1 MGNQTIPQTFKNP
14 TPMAEP
20 IILDAN
26 ITPLKKQLKD
36 ATQELQIARQRFG
49 DLSTEAVEAAKKVAG
64 IRDSIAAANEQAAL
78 FDPGKRFQALTSA
91 ASLAAGAVGAVQG
104 AMGLFGAESE
114 DVQKALLKVQSA
126 MALSQGLSQLADLS
140 KVTEELQSSF
150 KGLIGTTAQKT
161 AATASDTA
169 AVAANAVA
177 NKGQAAATNASTLAS
192 RAAAISLK
200 VLRGALIGLGIPA
213 LILGLVALVQNF
225 DKIKSVVLNFIPGLG
240 QLADFFGNLVT
251 KVTDFVGATSQANR
265 ELEKLAKTTS
275 RSNEDITARINLLTA
290 QGGKEKEIFELK
302 KKQSENELNVLRATL
317 KTKGALTDEEEKQFR
332 DLKNNQL
339 VEQAAYDKKVA
350 DDLKAANEKQASE
363 AKSAADKAKANQEQ
377 VNAKKLEAQKI
388 LSDAQNS
395 LLTEREQQ
403 AAAIEATFQEQ
414 SKKLKEAGI
423 KDDGTLEEVR
433 RKALAEIDKKFND
446 EKAEKDKAFQERLNE
461 ILTESRLAAI
471 KDENERAR
479 AELLVQQEQK
489 LADLATD
496 TTLEADQKLALQKQ
510 LEIRNKQELDALEMT
525 FAEEEAMRNLAE
537 LDEEM
542 KQADASF
549 AIQRNLLDQKDALL
563 KEQLEMGIL
572 TEKEFTQAV
581 KENSDARVKI
591 DQAEVAAKLENAGK
605 IAGLLS
611 GLSNLIGKE
620 TAAGK
625 GFAVASATIDT
636 YLSAQKA
643 YQSMVGIPV
652 AGPALAAVA
661 AGVAI
666 AGGIKNVREIVRTK
680 VPGGGGGVSAP
691 NIAASAP
698 SVTSAV
704 PTLGT
709 SPVTALGTMMQNQ
722 PPLRAFVV
730 ESEVTNS
737 QKRVADIERRAG
749 F

>member
-1 MGNQTIPQTFKNP
+1 MGNLRVPQTFKTP
-14 TPMAEP
+14 IPMAEP

-161 AATASDTA
+161 AATTADTA
-169 AVAANAVA
+169 GVVANTAANKSQSIATLA
-177 NKGQAAATNASTLAS
+177 TSAATK
-192 RAAAISLK
+192 AATISLK
-200 VLRGALIGLGIPA
+200 VMRGALISLGIPA
-213 LILGLVALVQNF
+213 LVLGLVSLVQNF
-225 DKIKSVVLNFIPGLG
+225 GAIKTAVLNVLPGLKAFSDTIG
-240 QLADFFGNLVT
+240 GLVQGVTDFFGI
-251 KVTDFVGATSQANR
+251 TSKANR
-265 ELEKLAKTTS
+265 ELEALTKGT
-275 RSNEDITARINLLTA
+275 TARNESIEFQIKLLGA
-290 QGGKEKEIFELK
+290 QGNKEKEIYELK
-302 KKQSENELNVLRATL
+302 RKQNKQELTDLFLADALEKK
-317 KTKGALTDEEEKQFR
+317 TDEEREKR
-332 DLKNNQL
+332 KKEILNNITL
-339 VEQAAYDKKVA
+339 DTAAFNKKQA
-350 DDLKAANEKQASE
+350 DDEKAAAEKQAAE
-363 AKSAADKAKANQEQ
+363 AKTRAEKAKAEQEK
-377 VNAKKLEAQKI
+377 VNAEKLEA
-388 LSDAQNS
+388 
-395 LLTEREQQ
+395 E
-403 AAAIEATFQEQ
+403 
-414 SKKLKEAGI
+414 KKL
-423 KDDGTLEEVR
+423 LEEQ
-433 RKALAEIDKKFND
+433 KALAEKTA
-446 EKAEKDKAFQERLNE
+446 AEDTEFQKRLNDIFVE
-461 ILTESRLAAI
+461 TRLAAI
-471 KDENERAR
+471 KDENDRAR
-479 AELLVQQEQK
+479 AELLARQEQE
-489 LADLATD
+489 LADLAVD
-496 TTLEADQKLALQKQ
+496 TKLRADQKLAIQKQ

-525 FAEEEAMRNLAE
+525 FAEEAAMRDLEALDAE
-537 LDEEM
+537 M
-542 KQADASF
+542 RQADASF

-572 TEKEFTQAV
+572 TEKQFTEAV
-581 KENSDARVKI
+581 RANSDARIKI
-591 DQAEVAAKLENAGK
+591 DQAEVNAKLQNASQ

-643 YQSMVGIPV
+643 YQSMVGIPI

-666 AGGIKNVREIVRTK
+666 AGGIKNVREITRTK
-680 VPGGGGGVSAP
+680 IPGIGGGVSAP
-691 NIAASAP
+691 NISASAP
-698 SVTSAV
+698 AVTSAV
-704 PTLGT
+704 PQIGT

-722 PPLRAFVV
+722 PPLRAYVV
-730 ESEVTNS
+730 ESEVTGT
-737 QKRVADIERRAG
+737 QRRVADIERRAG

>member
-1 MGNQTIPQTFKNP
+1 
-14 TPMAEP
+14 MAEP

-26 ITPLKKQLKD
+26 ITPLKKQLRD

-49 DLSTEAVEAAKKVAG
+49 DLSTEAVEAAKKVAT
-64 IRDSIAAANEQAAL
+64 IRDSISAANEQAAL

-114 DVQKALLKVQSA
+114 ETQKALLKVQSA

-140 KVTEELQSSF
+140 KVTEELKSSF
-150 KGLIGTTAQKT
+150 KGLVGTTAQKT

-169 AVAANAVA
+169 AVAANS
-177 NKGQAAATNASTLAS
+177 AATRSQSLATLAS
-192 RAAAISLK
+192 SAATKAATISLK
-200 VLRGALIGLGIPA
+200 VMRGALIGLGIPA

-225 DKIKSVVLNFIPGLG
+225 DKIKSVVLGFIPGLG

-251 KVTDFVGATSQANR
+251 KVTDFVGVTSQANR

-317 KTKGALTDEEEKQFR
+317 KTKGTLTDEEQKQFR

-339 VEQAAYDKKVA
+339 VEQAAYDKKQA
-350 DDLKAANEKQASE
+350 DELKAANEKQADE
-363 AKSAADKAKANQEQ
+363 AKSAADKARANQEQ

-510 LEIRNKQELDALEMT
+510 LEIRNKQELDALDQS
-525 FAEEEAMRNLAE
+525 FAEADAIKKLDE
-537 LDEEM
+537 LDAQMQESETDLDM
-542 KQADASF
+542 QKT
-549 AIQRNLLDQKDALL
+549 LLDQKKALL
-563 KEQLEMGIL
+563 DQFYADGKINREQYFEGQKEI
-572 TEKEFTQAV
+572 
-581 KENSDARVKI
+581 
-591 DQAEVAAKLENAGK
+591 ENAEIKLTKEKYDLQIARAKEASMVLGQLSELAGK
-605 IAGLLS
+605 Q
-611 GLSNLIGKE
+611 

-625 GFAVASATIDT
+625 ALGIASALTNT
-636 YLSAQKA
+636 YVGVTEALSAKSVLPSPFDVVAKVANVATILASGLKA
-643 YQSMVGIPV
+643 VKAIT
-652 AGPALAAVA
+652 AVQ
-661 AGVAI
+661 
-666 AGGIKNVREIVRTK
+666 
-680 VPGGGGGVSAP
+680 VPGGGGGGGAVAAP
-691 NIAASAP
+691 NIVASAP
-698 SVTSAV
+698 SVGASV
-704 PTLGT
+704 PTIGS

>member
-1 MGNQTIPQTFKNP
+1 
-14 TPMAEP
+14 MAEP

-161 AATASDTA
+161 AATTADTA
-169 AVAANAVA
+169 GVVANTAANKSQSIATLA
-177 NKGQAAATNASTLAS
+177 TSAATK
-192 RAAAISLK
+192 AATISLK
-200 VLRGALIGLGIPA
+200 VMRGALISLGIPA
-213 LILGLVALVQNF
+213 LVLGLVSLVQNF
-225 DKIKSVVLNFIPGLG
+225 GAIKTAVLNVLPQLKVFSDTIGGLVQG
-240 QLADFFGNLVT
+240 VTDFFGI
-251 KVTDFVGATSQANR
+251 TSKANR
-265 ELEKLAKTTS
+265 ELEALTKGT
-275 RSNEDITARINLLTA
+275 TARNESIEFQIKLLGA
-290 QGGKEKEIFELK
+290 QGNKEKEIYELK
-302 KKQSENELNVLRATL
+302 RKQNKQELTDLFLADALEKK
-317 KTKGALTDEEEKQFR
+317 TDEEREKR
-332 DLKNNQL
+332 KKEILNNITLDTAAFNKKQADDAKAAADK
-339 VEQAAYDKKVA
+339 QAADAKVA
-350 DDLKAANEKQASE
+350 S
-363 AKSAADKAKANQEQ
+363 DKAKAAQEKIDADKLA
-377 VNAKKLEAQKI
+377 AKQKLI
-388 LSDAQNS
+388 D
-395 LLTEREQQ
+395 EQ
-403 AAAIEATFQEQ
+403 
-414 SKKLKEAGI
+414 
-423 KDDGTLEEVR
+423 
-433 RKALAEIDKKFND
+433 KALD
-446 EKAEKDKAFQERLNE
+446 EKTAAEDTEFQKRLND
-461 ILTESRLAAI
+461 ILVETRLAAI
-471 KDENERAR
+471 KDENDRAR
-479 AELLVQQEQK
+479 AELLARQEQE
-489 LADLATD
+489 LADLAVD
-496 TTLEADQKLALQKQ
+496 TKVRADQKLAIQKQ

-525 FAEEEAMRNLAE
+525 FAEEAAMRDLEALDAE
-537 LDEEM
+537 M
-542 KQADASF
+542 RQADASF

-563 KEQLEMGIL
+563 KEQLAMNII
-572 TEKEFTQAV
+572 TEKQFTEAV
-581 KENSDARVKI
+581 RANSDARIKI
-591 DQAEVAAKLENAGK
+591 DQAEVNAKLQNASQ

-680 VPGGGGGVSAP
+680 VPGGGGNVSAP
-691 NIAASAP
+691 NISASAP
-698 SVTSAV
+698 AVTSAV
-704 PTLGT
+704 PQIGT

-722 PPLRAFVV
+722 PPLRAYVV
-730 ESEVTNS
+730 ESEVTGS
-737 QKRVADIERRAG
+737 QRRVADIERRAG

>member
-1 MGNQTIPQTFKNP
+1 MVPQTFKTP

-49 DLSTEAVEAAKKVAG
+49 DLSAEAVEAAKKVAG

-161 AATASDTA
+161 AATTADTA
-169 AVAANAVA
+169 GVVANTAANKSQSIATLA
-177 NKGQAAATNASTLAS
+177 TSAATK
-192 RAAAISLK
+192 AATISLK
-200 VLRGALIGLGIPA
+200 VMRGALISLGIPA
-213 LILGLVALVQNF
+213 LVLGLVSLVQNF
-225 DKIKSVVLNFIPGLG
+225 GAIKTAVLNVLPGLKAFSDTIG
-240 QLADFFGNLVT
+240 GLVQGVTDFFGI
-251 KVTDFVGATSQANR
+251 TSKANR
-265 ELEKLAKTTS
+265 ELESLTKGT
-275 RSNEDITARINLLTA
+275 TARNESIEFQIKLLTA
-290 QGGKEKEIFELK
+290 QGGKEKEIFDLKRKQNQQELADIFRTDALEK
-302 KKQSENELNVLRATL
+302 K
-317 KTKGALTDEEEKQFR
+317 TDEEREKR
-332 DLKNNQL
+332 KKEILNNITL
-339 VEQAAYDKKVA
+339 DTAAFNKKQA
-350 DDLKAANEKQASE
+350 DDEKAAAEKQAAE
-363 AKSAADKAKANQEQ
+363 AKTRAEKAKAEQEK
-377 VNAKKLEAQKI
+377 VNAEKLEA
-388 LSDAQNS
+388 
-395 LLTEREQQ
+395 E
-403 AAAIEATFQEQ
+403 
-414 SKKLKEAGI
+414 KKL
-423 KDDGTLEEVR
+423 LEEQ
-433 RKALAEIDKKFND
+433 KALNEKTAAEDT
-446 EKAEKDKAFQERLNE
+446 EFQKRLND
-461 ILTESRLAAI
+461 ILVETRLAAI
-471 KDENERAR
+471 KDENDRAR
-479 AELLVQQEQK
+479 AELLARQEQE
-489 LADLATD
+489 LADLAVD
-496 TTLEADQKLALQKQ
+496 TKVRADQKLAIQKQ
-510 LEIRNKQELDALEMT
+510 LEIRNKQELDALEMS
-525 FAEEEAMRNLAE
+525 FAEEAAMRDLEALDAE
-537 LDEEM
+537 M
-542 KQADASF
+542 RQADASF
-549 AIQRNLLDQKDALL
+549 AIQRNLLNQKDALL

-572 TEKEFTQAV
+572 TEKQFTEAV
-581 KENSDARVKI
+581 RANSDARIKI
-591 DQAEVAAKLENAGK
+591 DQAEVSAKLQNASQ

-680 VPGGGGGVSAP
+680 VPGGGGNVSAP
-691 NIAASAP
+691 NISASAP
-698 SVTSAV
+698 AVTSAV
-704 PTLGT
+704 PQIGT

-722 PPLRAFVV
+722 PPLRAYVV
-730 ESEVTNS
+730 ESEVTGS
-737 QKRVADIERRAG
+737 QRRVADIERRAG

>member
-1 MGNQTIPQTFKNP
+1 
-14 TPMAEP
+14 MAEP

-161 AATASDTA
+161 AATTADTA
-169 AVAANAVA
+169 GVVA
-177 NKGQAAATNASTLAS
+177 NTTANKSQSIATLAS
-192 RAAAISLK
+192 SAATKAATISLK
-200 VLRGALIGLGIPA
+200 VMRGALISLGIPA
-213 LILGLVALVQNF
+213 LVLGLVSLVQNF
-225 DKIKSVVLNFIPGLG
+225 GAIKAAVLNALPGLKAFSDTIG
-240 QLADFFGNLVT
+240 GLVQGVTDFFGI
-251 KVTDFVGATSQANR
+251 TSKANR
-265 ELEKLAKTTS
+265 ELDVLTKGTAARNESIEMQIKLLS
-275 RSNEDITARINLLTA
+275 A

-302 KKQSENELNVLRATL
+302 RKQSEQELADIFKADRLE
-317 KTKGALTDEEEKQFR
+317 KKTDEERDKRKKEILNNITLDTAAFNKKQ
-332 DLKNNQL
+332 
-339 VEQAAYDKKVA
+339 A
-350 DDLKAANEKQASE
+350 DEDKAAAEKQATE
-363 AKSAADKAKANQEQ
+363 AKARAEKAKAEREKI
-377 VNAKKLEAQKI
+377 NAEKLEAEK
-388 LSDAQNS
+388 LR
-395 LLTEREQQ
+395 LEKEKEL
-403 AAAIEATFQEQ
+403 QE
-414 SKKLKEAGI
+414 
-423 KDDGTLEEVR
+423 
-433 RKALAEIDKKFND
+433 
-446 EKAEKDKAFQERLNE
+446 EKAAQDTEFQKRLNDV
-461 ILTESRLAAI
+461 LTESRLTAI
-471 KDENERAR
+471 EDENERAR
-479 AELLVQQEQK
+479 QTLLAQQQQE
-489 LADLATD
+489 LADLAVD
-496 TTLEADQKLALQKQ
+496 TKLRADQKLAIQKQ
-510 LEIRNKQELDALEMT
+510 LEVRNKQELDALEQT
-525 FAEEEAMRNLAE
+525 FAEQAAMRQLEE
-537 LDEEM
+537 LDAEIR
-542 KQADASF
+542 QADASF

-563 KEQLEMGIL
+563 REQLEMGIL
-572 TEKEFTQAV
+572 TEREFTEAV
-581 KENSDARVKI
+581 RANSDARIKI
-591 DQAEVAAKLENAGK
+591 DQAEVNAKLQNASQ

-691 NIAASAP
+691 NISASAP
-698 SVTSAV
+698 SVTSGV

-722 PPLRAFVV
+722 PPLKAYVV
-730 ESEVTNS
+730 ESDVTS
-737 QKRVADIERRAG
+737 TQKRVADIERRAG

>member
-1 MGNQTIPQTFKNP
+1 
-14 TPMAEP
+14 MAEP

-49 DLSTEAVEAAKKVAG
+49 DLSTEAVAAAKKVAG

-140 KVTEELQSSF
+140 KVTEELKSSF
-150 KGLIGTTAQKT
+150 KGLVGTTAQKT

-169 AVAANAVA
+169 AVAANS
-177 NKGQAAATNASTLAS
+177 AATRGQSIATLAS
-192 RAAAISLK
+192 SAATKAATISLK
-200 VLRGALIGLGIPA
+200 VMRGALIGLGIPA
-213 LILGLVALVQNF
+213 LIIGLVALVQNF

-251 KVTDFVGATSQANR
+251 KVTDFVGITSQANR

-317 KTKGALTDEEEKQFR
+317 KTKGALTDEEQKQFR

-339 VEQAAYDKKVA
+339 VEQAAYDKKQA
-350 DDLKAANEKQASE
+350 DDLKAANEKQEQE
-363 AKSAADKAKANQEQ
+363 AKSASDKAKANQEK

-388 LSDAQNS
+388 LADAQNS
-395 LLTEREQQ
+395 LLTEREQE

-433 RKALAEIDKKFND
+433 RKGLAEIDKKFND

-572 TEKEFTQAV
+572 TEKAFTQAV

-591 DQAEVAAKLENAGK
+591 DQAEVSAKLENASK